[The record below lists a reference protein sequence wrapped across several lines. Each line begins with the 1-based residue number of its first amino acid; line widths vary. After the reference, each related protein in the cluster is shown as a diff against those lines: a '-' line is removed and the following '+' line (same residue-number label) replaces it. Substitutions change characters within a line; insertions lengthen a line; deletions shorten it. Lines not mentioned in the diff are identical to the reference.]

1 MEIQKKEVPAN
12 GMRFYIEKEGRE
24 VAHAY
29 LYLLGDDFS
38 TRVFGFVHNFY
49 VDSFAKEEDYGFM
62 LMQMIIKEARE
73 AGCYKLVSAKRHD
86 SGKRMQKLYEKTGF
100 KGFGLEFRI
109 DFY

>member
-12 GMRFYIEKEGRE
+12 GMRFYIDKERKE

-29 LYLLGDDFS
+29 LYLLGDDSS
-38 TRVFGFVHNFY
+38 TGVFGFIHNFY
-49 VDSFAKEEDYGFM
+49 VDSFADEEDYGFI
-62 LMQMIIKEARE
+62 LMQKIIEEAKE

-86 SGKRMQKLYEKTGF
+86 SGKRMQKLYEKIGF
-100 KGFGLEFRI
+100 KGFGLEFRM